1 MTSAAPLILED
12 TVFGGEP
19 VVMIHG
25 LGGTSNTFQPLM
37 AALDGF
43 RVVRPDMPGS
53 GRSATP
59 LEPLSIEGHAAAVLA
74 ALTEGGVRRAHF
86 VGHSMGT
93 LVCQQIAA
101 SAPQCVASLVLFGAL
116 TEPGEAARSGLIAR
130 AGVARMFGMERIA
143 DQIITGTLSAVTK
156 EENPAAVAFVRES
169 ILRQPP
175 EGYAR
180 NCEALSKARATDLR
194 KIKTPT
200 LLVAGS
206 DDPVAPVSMGQVLS
220 DGIEGASMIVLDRCG
235 HWITLERPADSAKL
249 LAEHLRRHKV

>member
-1 MTSAAPLILED
+1 MSLAAPLLLED
-12 TVFGGEP
+12 TVSSGEP

-37 AALDGF
+37 VSLTGY

-53 GRSATP
+53 GRSSTP
-59 LEPLSIEGHAAAVLA
+59 LEPMSIEGHAASVLA

-93 LVCQQIAA
+93 LVCQYIAA
-101 SAPQCVASLVLFGAL
+101 TAPQCVASLVMFGAL
-116 TEPGEAARSGLIAR
+116 TEPGDAARTGLVAR
-130 AGVARMFGMERIA
+130 AGVARQFGMERIS
-143 DQIITGTLSAVTK
+143 DQIIAGTLSAATK
-156 EENPAAVAFVRES
+156 EENPAVVAFVRES

-194 KIKTPT
+194 KIKAPT
-200 LLVAGS
+200 LLVAGT
-206 DDPVAPVSMGQVLS
+206 DDPVAPVGMGQVLA
-220 DGIEGASMIVLDRCG
+220 DGIAGASMIVLDRCG
-235 HWITLERPADSAKL
+235 HWITLEKPAVSAGL
-249 LAEHLRRHKV
+249 LADHLRRHRL